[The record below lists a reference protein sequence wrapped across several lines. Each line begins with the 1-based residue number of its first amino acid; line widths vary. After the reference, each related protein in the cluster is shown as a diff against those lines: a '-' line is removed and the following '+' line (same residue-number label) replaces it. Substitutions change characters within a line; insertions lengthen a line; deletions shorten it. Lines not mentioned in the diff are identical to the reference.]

1 MAMGTPA
8 FEPELWNR
16 PEIQGI
22 NNCYNYATNRRFEPG
37 TERKYPAPAEPG
49 RASGVTV
56 GVHIGYDVLRQEKV
70 RQGGATVTLFGPAFE
85 ITCDG
90 LKSACVLDGLK
101 EPTPPGPGE
110 TLPSCE
116 TDCYLVAY
124 YVRPAQPF
132 GTRGALFF
140 SADYHFVR
148 RDSDGNWSHKPA
160 TQEATRKQYKR
171 PDPTVPEDPAK
182 PDGTY
187 TGDDITDPSKDSVGP
202 GYRFCGYL
210 CVCDASVRVAQAD
223 IPQTGRQ
230 SQGAI
235 MARGTAQ
242 ASTAR
247 VTAILSGTDF
257 VSLLEDLTTWS
268 GATWR
273 PGYGEGQLRYRL
285 DVGDRGAFTEFSLL
299 VNDRSLTA
307 WDGSARTLADPKG
320 RLGRLIDAWFE
331 RRARTEPDLG
341 VARAEHDAPQREQ
354 EVERRDS

>member
-1 MAMGTPA
+1 MACRTWPPA
-8 FEPELWNR
+8 PNSIQRTLTAVPGAGFLVEELW
-16 PEIQGI
+16 
-22 NNCYNYATNRRFEPG
+22 
-37 TERKYPAPAEPG
+37 
-49 RASGVTV
+49 TV
-56 GVHIGYDVLRQEKV
+56 ILSSY
-70 RQGGATVTLFGPAFE
+70 
-85 ITCDG
+85 
-90 LKSACVLDGLK
+90 CVLGARSYVYVLLDASEEDRNVWIVPDHRATELH
-101 EPTPPGPGE
+101 EN
-110 TLPSCE
+110 

-124 YVRPAQPF
+124 YVRPARPF
-132 GTRGALFF
+132 GTAGVFF

-187 TGDDITDPSKDSVGP
+187 TGDDITDPPKDSVGP
-202 GYRFCGYL
+202 GYQFCGYL
-210 CVCDASVRVAQAD
+210 CVCGASVRVAQAD

-235 MARGTAQ
+235 IARGTAQ

-247 VTAILSGTDF
+247 VIAVLTGTDF
-257 VSLLEDLTTWS
+257 VSLLEELTTRS
-268 GATWR
+268 GAAWR

-320 RLGRLIDAWFE
+320 RLARLIDAWLE
-331 RRARTEPDLG
+331 RRVRPEPALD
-341 VARAEHDAPQREQ
+341 VACPEYDAPQREQ
-354 EVERRDS
+354 EADRRDPEVGSWFRGHLSSPRSVHTRPRGNAVIFGASENVSSPAWMT